1 VSIGVQPAAGER
13 GLELRDVQLRLPG
26 RVLFAPLS
34 ARVAPGEVLSVT
46 GPSGSGK
53 SSLLAWACGVL
64 TPPFEVSGE
73 LLLDG
78 ESLLR
83 LPTERRRL
91 GILFQ
96 DALLF
101 PHLSVGANVAFG
113 LRAGVGGRSERRR
126 IVETALASVGLPGH
140 AERDPA
146 TLSGGERVRVALLR
160 VLLAEPRAVL
170 LDEPFSRLDAP
181 LRDSIRRLVFERC
194 RERGLPVLLVTHDA
208 ADVAA
213 AGGRELAL
221 SVVGAGDGDAR

>member
-1 VSIGVQPAAGER
+1 MSDAPQRTAGH
-13 GLELRDVQLRLPG
+13 GLELRDVQLSLGGQP
-26 RVLFAPLS
+26 LFAPLS
-34 ARVAPGEVLSVT
+34 AQVAPGEVLSIT
-46 GPSGSGK
+46 GASGSGK

-64 TPPFEVSGE
+64 AAPFTARGD

-78 ESLLR
+78 GSLLR
-83 LPTERRRL
+83 VPTEQRRL

-113 LRAGVGGRSERRR
+113 LRAGVGGRAARRQL
-126 IVETALASVGLPGH
+126 VESALGSIGLPGLWD
-140 AERDPA
+140 RDPA

-181 LRDSIRRLVFERC
+181 LRDSVRRLVFERC

-213 AGGRELAL
+213 AGGRELPLRSA
-221 SVVGAGDGDAR
+221 ADAR

>member
-1 VSIGVQPAAGER
+1 MSILPAEVTAR

-26 RVLFAPLS
+26 RTLFAPLS
-34 ARVAPGEVLSVT
+34 AQVAPGEVLSVT

-64 TPPFEVSGE
+64 PAQFEVTGD

-78 ESLLR
+78 VSLLS

-113 LRAGVGGRSERRR
+113 LRAGVGGRAARRR
-126 IVETALASVGLPGH
+126 MVDAALDSVGLGGYH
-140 AERDPA
+140 DRDPA

-181 LRDSIRRLVFERC
+181 RRDSIRQLVFERC
-194 RERGLPVLLVTHDA
+194 RERALPVLMVTHDA

-221 SVVGAGDGDAR
+221 QPLPGQAGDAR

>member
-1 VSIGVQPAAGER
+1 MS
-13 GLELRDVQLRLPG
+13 GLELVDVELSLRG
-26 RVLFAPLS
+26 ATLFAPVS
-34 ARVAPGEVLSVT
+34 VAVAGGEVLSIT

-53 SSLLAWACGVL
+53 SSLLAFACGVL
-64 TPPFEVSGE
+64 AADFSARGD

-78 ESLLR
+78 RSLLG

-96 DALLF
+96 DDLLF

-113 LRAGVGGRSERRR
+113 LRQGGSRAARRR
-126 IVETALASVGLPGH
+126 IVADALESVGLGGF
-140 AERDPA
+140 ADRDPA
-146 TLSGGERVRVALLR
+146 TLSGGERARIALLR

-170 LDEPFSRLDAP
+170 LDEPFGRLDAP
-181 LRDSIRRLVFERC
+181 LRDAVRRLVFDRC

-213 AGGRELAL
+213 AGGREYPLRPPAAAAP
-221 SVVGAGDGDAR
+221 SPPRN

>member
-1 VSIGVQPAAGER
+1 MNATPPSTGTR
-13 GLELRDVQLRLPG
+13 GLELRAVQLRLPG
-26 RVLFAPLS
+26 RVLFEPLS
-34 ARVAPGEVLSVT
+34 AQVAPGEVLSIT

-64 TPPFEVSGE
+64 PAPFQASGD

-78 ESLLR
+78 VSLLS

-113 LRAGVGGRSERRR
+113 LRAGGGRAARRHA
-126 IVETALASVGLPGH
+126 VEAALASVGLPDTWD
-140 AERDPA
+140 RDPA

-181 LRDSIRRLVFERC
+181 LRGSIRQLVFDRC
-194 RERGLPVLLVTHDA
+194 RERSLPVLMVTHDA

-221 SVVGAGDGDAR
+221 QPLGQGGGDAR